1 METRE
6 IEALTDELRLR
17 EQLAVIARAP
27 FGAGRL
33 LLETAQRH
41 KVAMA
46 VRPGVGGGFWHSED
60 GSAQA
65 VAVGPDMGPGDL
77 AHELRHAWQYN
88 AVPRELYAPDAP
100 GEALAALRAQE
111 ADARAVG
118 CFISLF
124 AWHDAGLD
132 AEAAKARCYDSLEI
146 AVLDGF
152 YAQAPRLMSNPVA
165 ACGMLRMIF
174 ERVMTVVPEEEFYER
189 HFARVLTRRFNG
201 EAGPALRRADDD
213 MTAISRTARALGR
226 VGTAPFTENYV
237 AMPHH
242 AGIGATP
249 AGYARPGTWTGPV
262 LEHIRGGLRAG

>member
-6 IEALTDELRLR
+6 IEALTDEQRLR

-33 LLETAQRH
+33 LLETARERG
-41 KVAMA
+41 VLMA

-65 VAVGPDMGPGDL
+65 VAVGPDMGPGEL
-77 AHELRHAWQYN
+77 AHELRHVWQYN

-124 AWHDAGLD
+124 AAYDAGLD
-132 AEAAKARCYDSLEI
+132 EAAAKARSYDSLDL
-146 AVLDGF
+146 AVVEVF
-152 YAQAPRLMSNPVA
+152 YVQAPRLMSSPAA
-165 ACGMLRMIF
+165 ACGALRTIF
-174 ERVMTVVPEEEFYER
+174 EHVMAAMPEQEFYDR
-189 HFARVLTRRFNG
+189 NFARILTRRFNEG
-201 EAGPALRRADDD
+201 AAMGRADDD
-213 MTAISRTARALGR
+213 LTVIARAARALGR
-226 VGTAPFTENYV
+226 VGAEPSAGNYI

-242 AGIGATP
+242 AGVGATP
-249 AGYARPGTWTGPV
+249 AGYARPGAFTGPV
-262 LEHIRGGLRAG
+262 MDQIRAGLRAG